1 MQMRKFLDLP
11 LERKLT
17 LIVVSTMAAGM
28 LLASLAIIA
37 YQILTFTRF
46 MIAELETTAEILGQ
60 NGTAALRFQAN
71 KDAERTLASLRAKS
85 HISGACFF
93 TPDEEIFAV
102 YKRDPEIEP
111 QPSFP
116 LSEGYAINSKH
127 LTWVKHIYQDDD
139 FIGTVHIES
148 DIGVL
153 YEQVLRSVLVVL
165 LITIACASF
174 ALLLGFKFL
183 HTVSDPI
190 NHLID
195 TANRVSRERDY
206 SLRAR
211 QYADDDLGIL
221 TREFNEML
229 EEIQNRDTEMELR
242 VAERTEELSQANDK
256 LQTSLQEKVVLL
268 KEIHHRVKNNL
279 QVISSLLS
287 LQSRDIADDRDLA
300 LFINSQNR
308 IKTMALIH
316 ERLYQSDDLAK
327 VDFADYIPALAD
339 SLFNTYKTSAQ
350 EIALKVNVGDLML
363 DLDQA
368 IPCGLMLN
376 ELISNSLKYAFPNER
391 SGEIHV
397 QLGPTQDGHV
407 ELVVG
412 DNGIGLPA
420 DLNFRTSKSLGLQL
434 INILTRQLRGS
445 VELQTQ
451 QAGTEFRVRFPLR
464 SESSPSSNLV

>member
-1 MQMRKFLDLP
+1 MPMRKFLDLP

-71 KDAERTLASLRAKS
+71 KDAERTLASLRAKP

-93 TPDEEIFAV
+93 TPDEKIFAV
-102 YKRDPEIEP
+102 YKRDQDIEP
-111 QPSFP
+111 EPNFP
-116 LSEGYAINSKH
+116 LSEGYAIDSKH

-148 DIGVL
+148 DISVL
-153 YEQVLRSVLVVL
+153 YEQVLRSILVVL

-195 TANRVSRERDY
+195 TANRVSSERDY

-229 EEIQNRDTEMELR
+229 EEIQNRDTEMERR

-287 LQSRDIADDRDLA
+287 LQSRDIADERDLD

-308 IKTMALIH
+308 VKTMALIH

-339 SLFNTYKTSAQ
+339 NLFNTYKTSAQ
-350 EIALKVNVGDLML
+350 EIDLKVHVGDLML

-376 ELISNSLKYAFPNER
+376 ELISNSLKYAFPDER
-391 SGEIHV
+391 SGEIRV

-412 DNGIGLPA
+412 DNGIGLPP
-420 DLNFRTSKSLGLQL
+420 DLDFRTTKSLGLQL
-434 INILTRQLRGS
+434 INILARQLRGS
-445 VELQTQ
+445 VDLRPG
-451 QAGTEFRVRFPLR
+451 QAGTEFCVRFPLR
-464 SESSPSSNLV
+464 SESSPTGNLV

>member
-1 MQMRKFLDLP
+1 MRMRKFLDLP

-17 LIVVSTMAAGM
+17 LIVVSTTAVGM
-28 LLASLAIIA
+28 VLASLAIIA

-46 MIAELETTAEILGQ
+46 MISELETTAEILGQ

-71 KDAERTLASLRAKS
+71 KDAARILSSLRAKP

-93 TPDEEIFAV
+93 TPDDEIFAV
-102 YKRDPEIEP
+102 YARDPEVAP
-111 QPSFP
+111 QPSVP
-116 LSEGYAINSKH
+116 LSEGYIFNSKH
-127 LTWVKHIYQDDD
+127 LTWVKHIYHDGD
-139 FIGTVHIES
+139 FIGTVYIES
-148 DIGVL
+148 DISVL
-153 YEQVLRSVLVVL
+153 YEQVLHSILVVL
-165 LITIACASF
+165 LITIACASL

-190 NHLID
+190 NHLIH
-195 TANRVSRERDY
+195 TANRVSHERDY
-206 SLRAR
+206 SLRAN
-211 QYADDDLGIL
+211 QYADDDLGTL

-229 EEIQNRDTEMELR
+229 EEIQGRDTEMERR
-242 VAERTEELSQANDK
+242 VEERTQELSQANDK

-279 QVISSLLS
+279 QVVSSLLS
-287 LQSRDIADDRDLA
+287 LQSREIADERDLD
-300 LFINSQNR
+300 LFINSQQR
-308 IKTMALIH
+308 VKTMALIH

-350 EIALKVNVGDLML
+350 EIALHVDVGDLML

-376 ELISNSLKYAFPNER
+376 ELISNSLKYAFPDER
-391 SGEIHV
+391 QGEIHV
-397 QLGPTQDGHV
+397 RLGATTDGHV

-420 DLNFRTSKSLGLQL
+420 ELNFRTTKSLGLQL
-434 INILTRQLRGS
+434 INILSRQLRGS
-445 VELQTQ
+445 VELQNRE
-451 QAGTEFRVRFPLR
+451 AGTEFHVRFPLR
-464 SESSPSSNLV
+464 TESSPSSRLV